1 MAGLF
6 DAYDDADELSD
17 ADDLDSCARLIR
29 DALEAL
35 PDRMEIHGRLFGRN
49 GRNAFYTNIY
59 DADDNRVFEIDLETG
74 QLWQWPD
81 CD

>member
-1 MAGLF
+1 MASLF
-6 DAYDDADELSD
+6 DAYDDADDD
-17 ADDLDSCARLIR
+17 ALDSHERLIR